1 MKRYAF
7 IDVHNTDSTTQ
18 QMLGFVVDWTKLI
31 DYLKYKKSCS
41 EIIFY
46 TGIDIGDE
54 ETAKEFDELA
64 KIGTCIVK
72 SKPIFSYKNKD
83 KTLGVK
89 CVNCGTENVYTI
101 NTGYNKKANCD
112 VELSVD
118 VIEKSASE
126 VELFIFTGDGD
137 FEYLIRKAL
146 EKGVDRVYICS
157 YAGKKIRAGITVSR
171 FSTKLKGLI
180 AEKSDKVFYVSLKD
194 IKEKIKKTLPTV

>member
-18 QMLGFVVDWTKLI
+18 QMLGFVVDWIKLI

-41 EIIFY
+41 EITFY

-54 ETAKEFDELA
+54 QTAKEFDELA
-64 KIGTCIVK
+64 KMGTCIVK
-72 SKPIFSYKNKD
+72 SKPIYSYKNKD
-83 KTLGVK
+83 ITLGIT
-89 CVNCGTENVYTI
+89 CVNCGSENIHTI

-118 VIEKSASE
+118 VIEKSGAE
-126 VELFIFTGDGD
+126 VELFIFSGDGD

-157 YAGKKIRAGITVSR
+157 YAGKEIRAGMTISR
-171 FSTKLKGLI
+171 FSTKLKSLI

-194 IKEKIKKTLPTV
+194 IKEKVRKVISTV